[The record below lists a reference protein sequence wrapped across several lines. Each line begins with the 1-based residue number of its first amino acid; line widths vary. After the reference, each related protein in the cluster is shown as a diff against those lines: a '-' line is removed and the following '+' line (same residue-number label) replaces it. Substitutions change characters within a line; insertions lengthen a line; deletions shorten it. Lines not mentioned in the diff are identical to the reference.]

1 MARFNTRRAPLERPD
16 DPLTPAEF
24 HQAIHRQTIRLGSLM
39 IAVTGIAVAIAK
51 LA

>member
-1 MARFNTRRAPLERPD
+1 MAKFNTRRAPLERPD

-24 HQAIHRQTIRLGSLM
+24 HQAIRRQTIRLSGII
-39 IAVTGIAVAIAK
+39 IAVTGIGVAIVK